1 MARTGTYFW
10 NKKLLI
16 GAIAIL
22 GATTAQAVPTTYTS
36 RAAFDAAIAAIV
48 PTVSQNVINFES
60 ASGGDLIPSGSS
72 FGGVTFSYNLPG
84 GPPPFQI
91 GINSTLPGTSG
102 SHFLGV
108 TDDGGA
114 SFGRFALGDQINF
127 SFSASHAFGMYI
139 IVDDTFDFTDDDINL
154 TFAGITLSNV
164 DADVATSVGPNDV
177 AALFVGI
184 VDPDGTYGTASLL
197 FGPVGG
203 PAGNTHFEIDDI
215 VKTSPTG
222 SGGGDDGTVPEPATL
237 ALLGAGILGITLAR
251 RKKDNAALKR
261 TGSGHGGR

>member
-16 GAIAIL
+16 GAVAAL

-48 PTVSQNVINFES
+48 PAVNQNVINFES

-72 FGGVTFSYNLPG
+72 FGGVTFSYTLPG
-84 GPPPFQI
+84 GPPPFQV
-91 GINSTLPGTSG
+91 GVNSSPLAGTSG
-102 SHFLGV
+102 SNFLGV
-108 TDDGGA
+108 TNDGGT
-114 SFGRFALGDQINF
+114 SFGQFALGDQIDF

-139 IVDDTFDFTDDDINL
+139 IVGDTSFDFFDDDINL

-164 DADVATSVGPNDV
+164 DADVATSVGPNNV

-203 PAGNTHFEIDDI
+203 PAGGAFFEIDDI

-222 SGGGDDGTVPEPATL
+222 TGGGDDGTIPEPATL
-237 ALLGAGILGITLAR
+237 ALLGAGILGIALAR
-251 RKKDNAALKR
+251 RKKR
-261 TGSGHGGR
+261 